1 MIFIKAKSIIILSN
15 GSLIL
20 YRKNYIKFKS
30 FRFVQK
36 DLFIK
41 NTDQNFFSKA
51 KQFLSYKNQYFKIF

>member
-1 MIFIKAKSIIILSN
+1 MLFLKAKSIIILSN

-20 YRKNYIKFKS
+20 YRKNYIKFKL
-30 FRFVQK
+30 FKFVQK

-41 NTDQNFFSKA
+41 NTNQNFFSKT